1 MCMEMTRIIVIIM
14 EETMPAAIT
23 RIMAEGT
30 SEAAMVAGEE
40 TVGAVVG
47 AAIKRTP
54 PPRR

>member
-1 MCMEMTRIIVIIM
+1 MEMTRIIVIIM